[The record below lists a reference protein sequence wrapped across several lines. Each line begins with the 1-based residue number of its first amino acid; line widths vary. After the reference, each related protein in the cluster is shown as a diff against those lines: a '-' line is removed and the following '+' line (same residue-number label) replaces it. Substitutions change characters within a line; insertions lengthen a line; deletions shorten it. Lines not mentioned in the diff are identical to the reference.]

1 MILALDHWYLYGGF
15 LGILWLLCLVSVGVL
30 TWKHGHMVLFFLG
43 FVFPVLWF
51 VGAIWDPPPKYQPG
65 SRY

>member
-1 MILALDHWYLYGGF
+1 MLLALGRWYEWGGLF
-15 LGILWLLCLVSVGVL
+15 ALLWFFCLVSVGVL
-30 TWKHGHMVLFFLG
+30 SWKHGHKVMFFIG